1 MMRQLPGIM
10 HDLALALLYV
20 IAAPVQSWTTLGHP
34 IPAIRSRM
42 TLQAKSKAKI
52 LAEQAH

>member
-34 IPAIRSRM
+34 IPAIRSRKN
-42 TLQAKSKAKI
+42 LQTKSNENI
-52 LAEQAH
+52 LVK

>member
-52 LAEQAH
+52 LAE